1 MIEPDSDAIVQEY
14 EYPHPIESVWT
25 AITDADAISQWLMV
39 TNGFKPQVG
48 AKFTLSQPGAD
59 WGNVEGE
66 VLEVDEP
73 NRIRYTWTNGP
84 GFKTTVTLSLES
96 TTGGTRLRLEH
107 AGFERVERKEQFRPG
122 AEWGWKQFLGEN
134 LPAVLDQL
142 AARA

>member
-1 MIEPDSDAIVQEY
+1 MTEPSSDAIVQEY
-14 EYPHPIESVWT
+14 EYPNPIEAVWT
-25 AITDADAISQWLMV
+25 AITDANAISQWLMV
-39 TNGFKPQVG
+39 TDGFKPQVG

-66 VLEVDEP
+66 VLGVDEP

-84 GFKTTVTLSLES
+84 GFNTTVTLSLES
-96 TTGGTRLRLEH
+96 TTSGTRLRLEH

-122 AEWGWKQFLGEN
+122 AEWGWKQFLGAN

>member
-1 MIEPDSDAIVQEY
+1 MTEPASDAIVREY
-14 EYPHPIESVWT
+14 EYPHPIEAVWT
-25 AITDADAISQWLMV
+25 AVTDADAISQRLMV
-39 TNGFKPQVG
+39 ADGLKPQVG

-73 NRIRYTWTNGP
+73 NRIRFTWTNGP
-84 GFKTTVTLSLES
+84 GFNTTVTLSLES
-96 TTGGTRLRLEH
+96 TTSGTRLRLEH

-122 AEWGWKQFLGEN
+122 AEWGWQQFLGVN